1 MTRRRLLLEWFA
13 TLGVALLVAWW
24 AGWSGASAR
33 ADNALLDRVLTRA
46 SAPSDDLVIVA
57 IDERS
62 LAVVGRWPWD
72 RRRLAALIDRLH
84 AAGARRVAL
93 DILLSEPGAP
103 EADAA
108 LGAAITR
115 AGNVVLPW
123 GFTMAEGRSG
133 AFTPL
138 PPAPAIAAGHPTM
151 GHVALRPDADGVVR
165 RVPLWIELEGK
176 SFPQLMVALDGT
188 VFNRSG
194 AGQAEP
200 LLPLRPAGA
209 YRTVPASA
217 VLDGTLPAQFLAG
230 KVVLVGASAAGLG
243 DLYAVPARA
252 GGVMN
257 GVEIQANLYQALTE
271 GGFLR
276 PAPAPAQAVFALA
289 VLGALFAGFWRLSPR
304 GGLALALA
312 LALAAPLAS
321 LALAAQ
327 FRLWLPPGPVLLAL
341 VLAYPLWGWRR
352 LDAVGRYLAAKAG
365 RLAPA
370 GSPTR
375 ATDGFD
381 AVARAVGRLDFLID
395 AVAERRA
402 FLQRVVESAPDAL
415 CVLDG
420 GGRVVLGNAGARA
433 LLGEALEGQ
442 PLDSLLA
449 SLGGQRSAGELV
461 LADGRTFALSE
472 GLSNAPEVGTA
483 LAELRILR
491 LTEITA
497 IRKAEAERRAMLEF
511 LSHDMRGPQVAIL
524 GLAEGAAGTADG
536 LNRIG
541 TLARRTLDL
550 ADNFVRL
557 ARLDHAAPECET
569 IDLAALA
576 DEAADRSWP
585 LAKAGG
591 VRVESRHDGES
602 GGEGGGE
609 GGGEPVLL
617 ESDPQL
623 LARVLDNLIGNAVK
637 YAGRGAEVRVEV
649 AALPS
654 GGARLVVAD
663 NGPGLPESRRAQ
675 PFRRFGSTGGGSG
688 LGLAF
693 VAAAIAQL
701 GGEVTCDSDAR
712 GTRFSITLPDQPA
725 TST

>member
-1 MTRRRLLLEWFA
+1 MTRRRLLIEWLATFA
-13 TLGVALLVAWW
+13 VALLVAGW

-33 ADNALLDRVLTRA
+33 LDNALLDRVLVRDGPA
-46 SAPSDDLVIVA
+46 SDNLVIVA

-62 LAVVGRWPWD
+62 LAQIGRWPWS
-72 RRRLAALIDRLH
+72 RQRLADLVDRLH
-84 AAGARRVAL
+84 TAGAKAVGL
-93 DILLSEPGAP
+93 DLLLSEPGAGDP
-103 EADAA
+103 A
-108 LGAAITR
+108 LGAAIAR
-115 AGNVVLPW
+115 AGTVALPW

-138 PPAPAIAAGHPTM
+138 PPAPAIMAGGPAL

-165 RVPLWIELEGK
+165 RVPLQIT
-176 SFPQLMVALDGT
+176 LDGRT
-188 VFNRSG
+188 YPHLQLVLNRLASG
-194 AGQAEP
+194 KPPRLPTIDSP
-200 LLPLRPAGA
+200 LLPLHPAGS

-217 VLDGTLPAQFLAG
+217 VLDGTLPAEFIAG

-243 DLYAVPARA
+243 DLYAVPAGA

-257 GVEIQANLYQALTE
+257 GVEIQANLFQTLAADN
-271 GGFLR
+271 FIR
-276 PAPAPAQAVFALA
+276 PAPDWVQLAFALI
-289 VLGALFAGFWRLSPR
+289 VLGVLFAGFWQLSPR
-304 GGLALALA
+304 GGLLLALGLA
-312 LALAAPLAS
+312 AIAPLLALGLAS
-321 LALAAQ
+321 DLG
-327 FRLWLPPGPVLLAL
+327 RWLPPGPVLLAL

-352 LDAVGRYLAAKAG
+352 LDAVGRFLAAKAG

-370 GSPTR
+370 APPDND
-375 ATDGFD
+375 AEGFD

-402 FLQRVVESAPDAL
+402 FLQRVVEAAPDEL

-420 GGRVVLGNAGARA
+420 KGQVVLGNAGARA
-433 LLGEALEGQ
+433 LLGAALEGQ
-442 PLDSLLA
+442 PLDGLLA

-483 LAELRILR
+483 LAELHILR

-524 GLAEGAAGTADG
+524 GLAEGAGTADG
-536 LNRIG
+536 LDRIG

-557 ARLDHAAPECET
+557 ARLDHAAPECEM

-585 LAKAGG
+585 QAKAAG
-591 VRVESRHDGES
+591 VQVESRHD
-602 GGEGGGE
+602 
-609 GGGEPVLL
+609 GEPVLL

-637 YAGRGAEVRVEV
+637 YAGHGAEVQIEV
-649 AALPS
+649 AALPH
-654 GGARLVVAD
+654 GGASLTVAD
-663 NGPGLPESRRAQ
+663 NGPGLPESRRAE
-675 PFRRFGSTGGGSG
+675 PFRRFGSTSGGSG

-693 VAAAIAQL
+693 VMAAVHQL
-701 GGEVTCDSDAR
+701 GGEVACTSGDG
-712 GTRFSITLPDQPA
+712 GTRFAITLPSG
-725 TST
+725 T